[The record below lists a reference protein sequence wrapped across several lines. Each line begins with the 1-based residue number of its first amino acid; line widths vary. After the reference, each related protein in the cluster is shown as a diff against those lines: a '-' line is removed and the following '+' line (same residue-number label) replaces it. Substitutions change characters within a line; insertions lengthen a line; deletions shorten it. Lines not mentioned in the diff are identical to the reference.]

1 MSTDFE
7 TSLLQLRRSA
17 LQNALAGASLLEG
30 DVVLRIKT
38 FLSEA
43 RDIQLQAQRAGVD
56 GCLVSKIRS
65 DALDIVLEALY
76 VRVGKDAEA
85 ITLVATGGYGRA
97 ELCPLSDI
105 DLLVLVPTHSVTTKA
120 AVEKILYP
128 LWDVGLKVGQSVR
141 TVSEATN
148 YAQDDLHLQ
157 VALLETRYLCGATEP
172 YNQLTTKLSKALSGD
187 KWTSLAHAIV
197 DAQRKRREKAGGS
210 AYLQEPDLKNG
221 VGALR
226 DVQSCIWLARLKS
239 GSTTSV
245 ALSASGLLPA
255 GDFNKFQEARSTLL
269 RIRCELHFQLTRPAE
284 QLSLERQ
291 NLVAEGLGFSGDI
304 RERIGTLMR
313 MYFDAADHIRR
324 CVELVEGIVL
334 NEPEPKGFGKP
345 ILVDGFSITRG
356 RSCFGPSPLSL

>member
-7 TSLLQLRRSA
+7 TSSAHLRRSA
-17 LQNALAGASLLEG
+17 LQNALAGASLMEG
-30 DVVLRIKT
+30 EVVPRIKT

-56 GCLVSKIRS
+56 GGLVSKIRS
-65 DALDIVLEALY
+65 DAIDIVLEALY

-97 ELCPLSDI
+97 ELCPLSDV
-105 DLLVLVPTHSVTTKA
+105 DLLVLVPSHNATIKA

-141 TVSEATN
+141 TVAESTN

-187 KWTSLAHAIV
+187 KWTSLARAIV

-239 GSTTSV
+239 GSTASI
-245 ALSASGLLPA
+245 ALSTSGLLP
-255 GDFNKFQEARSTLL
+255 
-269 RIRCELHFQLTRPAE
+269 
-284 QLSLERQ
+284 
-291 NLVAEGLGFSGDI
+291 
-304 RERIGTLMR
+304 
-313 MYFDAADHIRR
+313 
-324 CVELVEGIVL
+324 
-334 NEPEPKGFGKP
+334 
-345 ILVDGFSITRG
+345 
-356 RSCFGPSPLSL
+356 